1 VSAPQQA
8 RVKTGIEGLDDVLCG
23 GLPAGRLYLLQG
35 DPGVGKTTVALSF
48 LREGARAK
56 ERCLY
61 ITLSETEEEL
71 RSVVD
76 SHQWSLEGIDVFEMT
91 LADDANSSDEYT
103 LFHPAEVELSEA
115 MDTLLAEVARVKPQR
130 VVFDSLSEIRL
141 LAQSSLRYR
150 RQILALKQHFAG
162 SGCTVLL
169 LDDRSS
175 EVGDTHLQSL
185 AHGVI
190 ELDQLAPLYGAERR
204 RLRIIKLR
212 GVKYRGGYHDY
223 KIATGALIV
232 YPRLIASEHR
242 AEPLAENASS
252 GILAFDEMLGGGLP
266 RGGSALIMGP
276 PGTGK
281 SVIAVQFAM
290 AAAGRGEKAAF
301 FAFDEAVATTITRA
315 DGLGLPL
322 RRHVAD
328 GLVQMQQ
335 VDPAEMSPGEFVH
348 EVRASVER
356 GARVVVIDSLNGYLN
371 AMPAE
376 HFLVV
381 QLHELLTFLAQSGV
395 TTLLVTAQHGLLGS
409 SIVAPVDV
417 SYLADTVILL
427 RYFESD
433 GKLRNAVSI
442 MKKRTGAHD
451 RAIRLFE
458 VCQDGFRVGE
468 ALSHLRGVF
477 TGVPVPTVST
487 NGRGL
492 EPARSGESDAGRG
505 S

>member
-1 VSAPQQA
+1 
-8 RVKTGIEGLDDVLCG
+8 
-23 GLPAGRLYLLQG
+23 LQG

-48 LREGARAK
+48 LREAARDK

-71 RSVVD
+71 RAVAD
-76 SHQWSLEGIDVFEMT
+76 SHGWSLDGITVFEMK
-91 LADDANSSDEYT
+91 LAEESKGSDEYT

-115 MDTLLAEVARVKPQR
+115 MDTLLQEVERVQPMR

-169 LDDRSS
+169 LDDRTA

-190 ELDQLAPLYGAERR
+190 ELEQLAPIYGAERR
-204 RLRIIKLR
+204 RLRVIKLR
-212 GVKYRGGYHDY
+212 GVKYRGGFHDY
-223 KIATGALIV
+223 KISTGALVV

-242 AEPLAENASS
+242 AEPAVENASS
-252 GILAFDEMLGGGLP
+252 GIATFDEMLGGGLP

-281 SVIAVQFAM
+281 SVIAMQAVI
-290 AAAGRGEKAAF
+290 AAARRGEKAAF
-301 FAFDEAVATTITRA
+301 FAFDEATTTILARA
-315 DGLGLPL
+315 QGLCLPLQQLMDDGLIQL
-322 RRHVAD
+322 
-328 GLVQMQQ
+328 QQ
-335 VDPAEMSPGEFVH
+335 IDPAEMSPGEFVH
-348 EVRASVER
+348 HVRVAVDE

-381 QLHELLTFLAQSGV
+381 QLHELLTFLAQCGV
-395 TTLLVTAQHGLLGS
+395 TTLLVTAQHGLIGNAMVS
-409 SIVAPVDV
+409 PVDV
-417 SYLADTVILL
+417 SYLADSVILL

-433 GKLRNAVSI
+433 GELRNAVSI
-442 MKKRTGAHD
+442 MKKRTGPHD

-458 VCQDGFRVGE
+458 VCRDGFRVGE

-477 TGVPVPTVST
+477 TGVPVPTT
-487 NGRGL
+487 NGNGDGAPDPGRRALLEDSDDRRG
-492 EPARSGESDAGRG
+492 A
-505 S
+505 

>member
-1 VSAPQQA
+1 VTAPYQVRA
-8 RVKTGIEGLDDVLCG
+8 KTGIEGLDDVLGG
-23 GLPAGRLYLLQG
+23 GLPTGRLYLLQG
-35 DPGVGKTTVALSF
+35 DPGVGKTTLAVSF
-48 LREGARAK
+48 LREAALAK

-71 RSVVD
+71 RAVAD
-76 SHQWSLEGIDVFEMT
+76 SHGWSLDGITVFEMK
-91 LADDANSSDEYT
+91 LAEETKASDEYT

-115 MDTLLAEVARVKPQR
+115 MDTLLAEVERVKPAR

-169 LDDRSS
+169 LDDRTT
-175 EVGDTHLQSL
+175 EVGDTQLQSL
-185 AHGVI
+185 AHDVL
-190 ELDQLAPLYGAERR
+190 ELEPLYGAERR
-204 RLRIIKLR
+204 RLRVIKLR

-223 KIATGALIV
+223 KIETGALIV

-242 AEPLAENASS
+242 SEPWTDHAGSGVAS
-252 GILAFDEMLGGGLP
+252 FDAMLGGGLP

-281 SVIAVQFAM
+281 SVIASQFAL
-290 AAAGRGEKAAF
+290 AAAARGEKSAI
-301 FAFDEAVATTITRA
+301 FAFDEAIATTLARA
-315 DGLGLPL
+315 SALDLPL
-322 RRHVAD
+322 QRRVD
-328 GLVQMQQ
+328 EGLIQLLQI
-335 VDPAEMSPGEFVH
+335 DPAEMSPGEFVH
-348 EVRASVER
+348 EVRAAVER

-381 QLHELLTFLAQSGV
+381 QLHELLTFLAQRGV

-409 SIVAPVDV
+409 NMVAPVDV
-417 SYLADTVILL
+417 SYLADSVILL
-427 RYFESD
+427 RYFESE
-433 GKLRNAVSI
+433 GQLRNAISV

-451 RAIRLFE
+451 RAIRIFE
-458 VCQDGFRVGE
+458 VCRHGFRVGE

-477 TGVPVPTVST
+477 TGVPVPTT
-487 NGRGL
+487 NEG
-492 EPARSGESDAGRG
+492 DAPFDAPQVGDSHG
-505 S
+505 GHGA

>member
-1 VSAPQQA
+1 VTAAKSARA
-8 RVKTGIEGLDDVLCG
+8 RTGIEGLDDVLGG

-48 LREGARAK
+48 LRECARAK

-61 ITLSETEEEL
+61 ITLSETKEEL
-71 RSVVD
+71 HAVAD
-76 SHQWSLEGIDVFEMT
+76 SHSWSLDGITVFEMK
-91 LADDANSSDEYT
+91 LAEDAKASDEYT

-115 MDTLLAEVARVKPQR
+115 MDTLLQEVERVKPMR

-169 LDDRSS
+169 LDDRTS

-190 ELDQLAPLYGAERR
+190 ELEQLAPLYGAERR

-223 KIATGALIV
+223 KISTGELVV

-242 AEPLAENASS
+242 SEPTMENASS
-252 GILAFDEMLGGGLP
+252 GVEAFDKMLGGGLP

-281 SVIAVQFAM
+281 SVIAIQFVL
-290 AAAGRGEKAAF
+290 AAAERGEKAAL
-301 FAFDEAVATTITRA
+301 FAFDEAVSTIFARA
-315 DGLGLPL
+315 HGLELPL
-322 RRHVAD
+322 PKHIED
-328 GLVQMQQ
+328 GLVHLQQ
-335 VDPAEMSPGEFVH
+335 VDPAEMTPGEFVH
-348 EVRASVER
+348 EVRMAVER

-376 HFLVV
+376 HFLVI
-381 QLHELLTFLAQSGV
+381 QLHELLTFLAQRGV
-395 TTLLVTAQHGLLGS
+395 TTILVTAQHGLLGS
-409 SIVAPVDV
+409 NMVAPVDV
-417 SYLADTVILL
+417 SYLADSVILL
-427 RYFESD
+427 RYFESE
-433 GKLRNAVSI
+433 GELRNAVSI

-451 RAIRLFE
+451 KAIRRFE
-458 VCQDGFRVGE
+458 VCRGGFRVGDS
-468 ALSHLRGVF
+468 LSHLRGVF
-477 TGVPVPTVST
+477 TGVPVPTGT
-487 NGRGL
+487 TDNRLPLLEETDARRG
-492 EPARSGESDAGRG
+492 A
-505 S
+505 

>member
-1 VSAPQQA
+1 MTVAKDA
-8 RVKTGIEGLDDVLCG
+8 RAKTGIEGLDDVLGG

-48 LREGARAK
+48 LRECASKK

-71 RSVVD
+71 HAVAD
-76 SHQWSLEGIDVFEMT
+76 SHSWSLEGITVFEMK
-91 LADDANSSDEYT
+91 LAEDSKASDEYT

-115 MDTLLAEVARVKPQR
+115 MDTLLQEVERVKPTR

-169 LDDRSS
+169 LDDRTT

-190 ELDQLAPLYGAERR
+190 ELEQLAPLYGAERR

-223 KIATGALIV
+223 KIATGALVV
-232 YPRLIASEHR
+232 YPRLVASEHR
-242 AEPLAENASS
+242 SEPTLESASS
-252 GILAFDEMLGGGLP
+252 GVDEFDAMLGGGLP

-281 SVIAVQFAM
+281 SVIAMQFVI
-290 AAAGRGEKAAF
+290 AAAARGEKAAC
-301 FAFDEAVATTITRA
+301 FAFDEAVSTILARA
-315 DGLGLPL
+315 HGLGLPL
-322 RRHVAD
+322 QKQIAD
-328 GLVQMQQ
+328 GLVHLQQ
-335 VDPAEMSPGEFVH
+335 VDPAEMSPGEFVQ
-348 EVRASVER
+348 EVRTAVEA

-381 QLHELLTFLAQSGV
+381 QLHELLTFLAQRGV

-409 SIVAPVDV
+409 NMVAPVDV
-417 SYLADTVILL
+417 SYLADSVILL
-427 RYFESD
+427 RYFENE
-433 GKLRNAVSI
+433 GELRNAVSI
-442 MKKRTGAHD
+442 MKKRTGRHD
-451 RAIRLFE
+451 RSIRLFE
-458 VCQDGFRVGE
+458 VCRGGFRVGE

-477 TGVPVPTVST
+477 NGVPVPTNGGGALDNRST
-487 NGRGL
+487 PL
-492 EPARSGESDAGRG
+492 EESDARRG
-505 S
+505 A

>member
-1 VSAPQQA
+1 VTAAKSARA
-8 RVKTGIEGLDDVLCG
+8 RTGIEGLDDVLGG

-48 LREGARAK
+48 LRECARAK

-61 ITLSETEEEL
+61 ITLSETKEEL
-71 RSVVD
+71 HAVAD
-76 SHQWSLEGIDVFEMT
+76 SHSWSLDGITVFERK
-91 LADDANSSDEYT
+91 LAEDAKASDEYT

-115 MDTLLAEVARVKPQR
+115 MDTLLQEVERVKPMR

-169 LDDRSS
+169 LDDRTS

-190 ELDQLAPLYGAERR
+190 ELEQLAPLYGAERR

-223 KIATGALIV
+223 KISTGELVV

-242 AEPLAENASS
+242 SEPTMENASS
-252 GILAFDEMLGGGLP
+252 GVEAFDKMLGGGLP

-281 SVIAVQFAM
+281 SVIAIQFVL
-290 AAAGRGEKAAF
+290 AAAERGEKAAL
-301 FAFDEAVATTITRA
+301 FAFDEAVSTIFARA
-315 DGLGLPL
+315 HGLELPL
-322 RRHVAD
+322 PKHIED
-328 GLVQMQQ
+328 GLVHLQQ
-335 VDPAEMSPGEFVH
+335 VDPAEMTPGEFVH
-348 EVRASVER
+348 EVRMAVER

-376 HFLVV
+376 HFLVI
-381 QLHELLTFLAQSGV
+381 QLHELLTFLAQRGV
-395 TTLLVTAQHGLLGS
+395 TTILVTAQHGLLGS
-409 SIVAPVDV
+409 NMVAPVDV
-417 SYLADTVILL
+417 SYLADSVILL
-427 RYFESD
+427 RYFESE
-433 GKLRNAVSI
+433 GELRNAVSI

-451 RAIRLFE
+451 KAIRRFE
-458 VCQDGFRVGE
+458 VCRGGFRVGDS
-468 ALSHLRGVF
+468 LSHLRGVF
-477 TGVPVPTVST
+477 TGVPVPTGT
-487 NGRGL
+487 TDNRLPLLEETDARRG
-492 EPARSGESDAGRG
+492 A
-505 S
+505 

>member
-1 VSAPQQA
+1 MTAPNQA
-8 RVKTGIEGLDDVLCG
+8 RAKTGIEGLDDVLGG

-35 DPGVGKTTVALSF
+35 DPGVGKTTLAVSF
-48 LREGARAK
+48 LREAARAK

-71 RSVVD
+71 RAVAD
-76 SHQWSLEGIDVFEMT
+76 SHGWGLDGITVFEMK
-91 LADDANSSDEYT
+91 LAEDAKASDEYT

-115 MDTLLAEVARVKPQR
+115 MDTLLAEVERVKPAR

-162 SGCTVLL
+162 SGCTVML

-175 EVGDTHLQSL
+175 EVGETHLQSL

-190 ELDQLAPLYGAERR
+190 ELEQLAPLYGAERR
-204 RLRIIKLR
+204 RLRVVKLR

-242 AEPLAENASS
+242 SEPWSDIASS
-252 GILAFDEMLGGGLP
+252 GIPAFDDMLGGGLP

-281 SVIAVQFAM
+281 SVIAVQFAL
-290 AAAGRGEKAAF
+290 AAAARGEKSAI
-301 FAFDEAVATTITRA
+301 FAFDEAISTTLSRA
-315 DGLGLPL
+315 AALDLPL
-322 RRHVAD
+322 QRRVD
-328 GLVQMQQ
+328 EGLIQLQQ
-335 VDPAEMSPGEFVH
+335 IDPAEMSPGEFVH
-348 EVRASVER
+348 EVRAAVDR
-356 GARVVVIDSLNGYLN
+356 GARIVVIDSLNGYLN

-381 QLHELLTFLAQSGV
+381 QLHELLTFLAQRGV
-395 TTLLVTAQHGLLGS
+395 TTLLVTAQNGLLGS
-409 SIVAPVDV
+409 NMVAPVDV
-417 SYLADTVILL
+417 SYLADSVILL
-427 RYFESD
+427 RYFECD
-433 GKLRNAVSI
+433 GELRNAISV

-458 VCQDGFRVGE
+458 VCRHGFRVGE
-468 ALSHLRGVF
+468 VLSHLRGVF
-477 TGVPVPTVST
+477 TGVPIPTTS
-487 NGRGL
+487 GSGGAFDA
-492 EPARSGESDAGRG
+492 ARMGDCDAGRG
-505 S
+505 A